1 MNSSPL
7 VVMGVSGVGKS
18 TVAELLSQRAGLRYV
33 DADDLHG
40 EANIA
45 KMSAGTPLT
54 DDDRWPW
61 LARVGAELA
70 SAPTAVVACSAL
82 KRSYRDSL
90 RAQAPDT
97 VFILLAADA
106 AQISTQ
112 VSSREGHFM
121 PPTLLQSQLAA
132 LEPLEADEQGM
143 VIVVDGPP
151 EVLAERIMS
160 NALSTLASR
169 AFPAA

>member
-1 MNSSPL
+1 
-7 VVMGVSGVGKS
+7 MGVSGVGKS
-18 TVAELLSQRAGLRYV
+18 TIAELLAQRVGLRYI

-45 KMSAGTPLT
+45 KMSAGIPLT

-70 SAPTAVVACSAL
+70 TGPTAVVACSAL

-106 AQISTQ
+106 AQINAQ
-112 VSSREGHFM
+112 VSSRKGHFM
-121 PPTLLQSQLAA
+121 PPMLLQSQLAA
-132 LEPLEADEQGM
+132 LEPLEEEELGM
-143 VIVVDGPP
+143 VITVDGPP
-151 EVLAERIMS
+151 DVLVQRIMS
-160 NALSTLASR
+160 RADNAEAV
-169 AFPAA
+169 PAA